1 MIYIRKYSKWLLTSF
16 LFPGFFSCG
25 NTENK
30 VVPADSTSQNIAHLE
45 KEVSSY
51 PDSPLIRL
59 ELADAYENAGKAE
72 KAIDM
77 YDSLLTVDST
87 NALWYNRK
95 ASLYLSIG
103 DTASALSTLRASLN
117 AQPAQPDL
125 LLEVGFIYADMKN
138 DSALGIASF
147 MEKSPDP
154 RMKTNAMY
162 LRGLYYSNIGQIQK
176 ALAAYDECIIY
187 DYTFIDAYLEK
198 GILLYNQKRYAEALK
213 IFEKAR
219 TVSNTNADA
228 YFWTGKTYEAMDKK
242 EEAIEFYKKTLG
254 LDDKIAEAEDRLKN
268 LEK

>member
-1 MIYIRKYSKWLLTSF
+1 MIYVQNFTKWLLTTF
-16 LFPGFFSCG
+16 LFVSFFSCG
-25 NTENK
+25 SSESK
-30 VVPADSTSQNIAHLE
+30 PVVADSYSQNIARLE
-45 KEVSSY
+45 KEVQAH

-59 ELADAYENAGKAE
+59 ELADAYENSGKAE

-77 YDSLLTVDST
+77 YDSLLAVDST

-95 ASLYLSIG
+95 ASLYLSLG

-147 MEKSPDP
+147 MERSPDP
-154 RMKTNAMY
+154 LMKTNAKY
-162 LRGLYYSNIGQIQK
+162 LRGLYYSNIGEIQK
-176 ALAAYDECIIY
+176 ALAAYDDCILY

-198 GILLYNQKRYAEALK
+198 GILLYNQKRLPEALK

-219 TVSNTNADA
+219 TVSSANADA

-242 EEAIEFYKKTLG
+242 DEAIEFYKKTLG
-254 LDDKIAEAEDRLKN
+254 LDDKITEASDRLKK